1 MGLQAERMERLFA
14 LAALLL
20 LSGCSPAPFD
30 LEISGPLERPVLE
43 IRRNDG
49 LIRGGGVCLQQFH
62 MAMEAPGVWARAVPD
77 EQATWRL
84 TNPDGGCENL
94 RRLAYGQPV
103 QGLVTAAP
111 PRPLSTGVRYEI
123 WGEGA
128 GGLRGSAVILFENG
142 AWRLVPER

>member
-1 MGLQAERMERLFA
+1 MKWIPA
-14 LAALLL
+14 LWVLLL
-20 LSGCSPAPFD
+20 LSGCSPSPFD
-30 LEISGPLERPVLE
+30 LEVSGPLERPLLE

-49 LIRGGGVCLQQFH
+49 LIRGGSICLQQVH
-62 MAMEAPGVWARAVPD
+62 MVVAAPRVWARAVPD

-84 TNPDGGCENL
+84 TNPDGGCTTL
-94 RRLAYGQPV
+94 RRLTYGQPV

-111 PRPLSTGVRYEI
+111 PRPLSAGVRYQI